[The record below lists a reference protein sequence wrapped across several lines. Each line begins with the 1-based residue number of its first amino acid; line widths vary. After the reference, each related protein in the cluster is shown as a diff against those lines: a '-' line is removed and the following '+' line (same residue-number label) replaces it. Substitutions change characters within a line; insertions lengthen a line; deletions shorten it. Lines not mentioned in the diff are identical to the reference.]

1 MGDVILNE
9 DNCHIAKPEQAA
21 TLGILRD
28 IGFNL
33 LIMEG
38 FNSITGAMEG
48 KIDKLWNIVNSTVQ
62 NIFNFK

>member
-1 MGDVILNE
+1 LGDVILNE

-21 TLGILRD
+21 TVRN

-38 FNSITGAMEG
+38 FNSICNGRRG
-48 KIDKLWNIVNSTVQ
+48 K
-62 NIFNFK
+62 